1 MSSHSLF
8 RRRAV
13 ELAAAGDSQ
22 GDLLRLSPEWTRW
35 AYWVVIFGIVLGVA
49 YVTFARASEW
59 AEGQAIV
66 HVQGATEITSKTAGT
81 VADVLVQPG
90 EDVKK
95 GTLLLALTG
104 DEERAQLQ
112 RLEQEFKL
120 QLSRT
125 LRDPGDQAARQS
137 LVTLRVERELARSRL
152 DELSIYAAADGTIED
167 VRVREGQAVIPGDH
181 LLTLSG
187 DETSCEVWSLMPA
200 RYRPELN
207 EGAEIGFSVFGFR
220 YAQVK
225 AELASVG
232 SQAIGPRE
240 VRRYLGSDIGDAIQ
254 IEGPAVIAKAKIPSC
269 SFESDGDS
277 FRFHRGMSGLS
288 SIQLRREPLWAVLF
302 PELRKV
308 FRGLDE

>member
-1 MSSHSLF
+1 MSTNSLF

-13 ELAAAGDSQ
+13 ELAEAGDAQ
-22 GDLLRLSPEWTRW
+22 GDLLKLSPEWTRW
-35 AYWVVIFGIVLGVA
+35 AYWVVIFGLLLGVG
-49 YVTFARASEW
+49 YVSLAHASEW

-66 HVQGATEITSKTAGT
+66 HVKGATELTAKTAGT
-81 VADVLVQPG
+81 VAELLVHPG
-90 EDVKK
+90 AEVEA
-95 GTLLLALTG
+95 GQLLLAFTG

-120 QLSRT
+120 QLART
-125 LRDPGDQAARQS
+125 LRDPADQAARQS
-137 LVTLRVERELARSRL
+137 LVTLRVERDLARSRL
-152 DELSIYAAADGTIED
+152 AELSLHAKSAGTVED

-187 DETSCEVWSLMPA
+187 DETSCEVWALMPA
-200 RYRPELN
+200 RYRPELH
-207 EGAEIGFSVFGFR
+207 EGSEMGFSVFGYR

-225 AELASVG
+225 AKLTSVG

-240 VRRYLGSDIGDAIQ
+240 VRRYLGNDIGDAIAV
-254 IEGPAVIAKAKIPSC
+254 EGPAVIAKAQVDKC
-269 SFESDGDS
+269 TFESDGDS
-277 FRFHRGMSGLS
+277 FRFHRGMSGLTS
-288 SIQLRREPLWAVLF
+288 VQLRKEPLWAVLF